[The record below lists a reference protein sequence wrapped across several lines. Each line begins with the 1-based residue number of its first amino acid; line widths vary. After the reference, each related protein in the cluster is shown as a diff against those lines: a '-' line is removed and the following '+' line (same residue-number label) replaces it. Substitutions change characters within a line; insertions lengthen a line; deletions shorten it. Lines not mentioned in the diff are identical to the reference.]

1 MNWKIQ
7 SEEKQALDLLARWQ
21 AMDVEDALELL
32 SPQYTH
38 HIVRKYAVSRLN
50 QASDEVFMN
59 VYPIIFPNIKS
70 ELLYLCI
77 YFMLLFFY

>member
-1 MNWKIQ
+1 MNWKIS

-38 HIVRKYAVSRLN
+38 PIIRKYAVTRLK
-50 QASDEVFMN
+50 QAPDEVN
-59 VYPIIFPNIKS
+59 III
-70 ELLYLCI
+70 I
-77 YFMLLFFY
+77 

>member
-50 QASDEVFMN
+50 QASDEVTKYFLH
-59 VYPIIFPNIKS
+59 IISKWVKW
-70 ELLYLCI
+70 
-77 YFMLLFFY
+77 

>member
-1 MNWKIQ
+1 MKCVNWKIS

-38 HIVRKYAVSRLN
+38 PIIRKYAVTRLK
-50 QASDEVFMN
+50 QAPDEVN
-59 VYPIIFPNIKS
+59 III
-70 ELLYLCI
+70 I
-77 YFMLLFFY
+77 